1 MRAAL
6 ASTDRPQTSPPPAAP
21 AIRISSVA
29 SGGTSKVWLMP
40 CRPST
45 STSRTRW
52 PPDASAMAIAAAT
65 VVFPV
70 PPLPVTMCSRTPD
83 VVRADMRVTL
93 RPGQPGHRIEDHPE
107 GGLGRVD
114 DLHVADLGQPEQLRP
129 GVRPLSLEV
138 AHRDLGRD
146 SVVGVAVNE
155 HHPGERGV

>member
-29 SGGTSKVWLMP
+29 S
-40 CRPST
+40 
-45 STSRTRW
+45 
-52 PPDASAMAIAAAT
+52 AMAIAAAT

-70 PPLPVTMCSRTPD
+70 PPLPVTMCRRTTWSCRAAMTTTLTSR
-83 VVRADMRVTL
+83 RS
-93 RPGQPGHRIEDHPE
+93 GHPGHRVEDHPE

-114 DLHVADLGQPEQLRP
+114 DLHVADPGQPEQLWP
-129 GVRPLSLEV
+129 GVRTLSLQV

-146 SVVGVAVNE
+146 GVVGVAVNE
-155 HHPGERGV
+155 HHRGERGVGGGV